1 MFRRASLLIA
11 IFIIALGSSSVATI
25 RAEQIVWSGII
36 VASNSGPP
44 EPTAPELAPLEGTLR
59 QVFGYNRFHLIGEA
73 RKILKSGEE
82 DWLAT
87 TKYFALRI
95 DARGQKAG
103 AYVLNLKLF
112 QENKMLL
119 ETSAQ
124 LSKASPLVIRGP
136 QIGDGQLVIVL
147 VLQ

>member
-11 IFIIALGSSSVATI
+11 VFIIALGSSSVAV
-25 RAEQIVWSGII
+25 RAEQTVWSGII

-44 EPTAPELAPLEGTLR
+44 DPTAPELAPLEETLR

-82 DWLAT
+82 DWVAT
-87 TKYFALRI
+87 TKYFALRV

-103 AYVLNLKLF
+103 AYILNLKLF

-119 ETSAQ
+119 ETNAQ

-147 VLQ
+147 VVQ

>member
-1 MFRRASLLIA
+1 MFGRSSLLIA
-11 IFIIALGSSSVATI
+11 IFMIALGSSSIAI
-25 RAEQIVWSGII
+25 RAEQTVWSGII

-44 EPTAPELAPLEGTLR
+44 DATAPELVPLEGTLR

-73 RKILKSGEE
+73 RKVLKSGEE

-87 TKYFALRI
+87 TKYFALRV

-119 ETSAQ
+119 ETNAQ
-124 LSKASPLVIRGP
+124 LSKASPLLIRGP
-136 QIGDGQLVIVL
+136 QIGDGELVIVL
-147 VLQ
+147 VVQ

>member
-1 MFRRASLLIA
+1 MLRRASLLIA
-11 IFIIALGSSSVATI
+11 IFIIALGSSSVAI
-25 RAEQIVWSGII
+25 RAEQTVWSGII

-44 EPTAPELAPLEGTLR
+44 DSTAPELAPLEETLR

-73 RKILKSGEE
+73 RKILKSGQE

-87 TKYFALRI
+87 TKYFALRV

-147 VLQ
+147 VVQ

>member
-1 MFRRASLLIA
+1 MFGRSSLLIA
-11 IFIIALGSSSVATI
+11 IFIIALGGSSIAI
-25 RAEQIVWSGII
+25 RAEQTVWSGII

-44 EPTAPELAPLEGTLR
+44 DATAAELVPLEGTLR

-73 RKILKSGEE
+73 RKVLKSGEE

-87 TKYFALRI
+87 TKYFALRV

-119 ETSAQ
+119 ETNAQ

-136 QIGDGQLVIVL
+136 QIGDGELVIVL
-147 VLQ
+147 VVQ

>member
-1 MFRRASLLIA
+1 MFRRASLPIA
-11 IFIIALGSSSVATI
+11 IFIIAFGSSSVAI
-25 RAEQIVWSGII
+25 RAEQTVWSGII

-44 EPTAPELAPLEGTLR
+44 DPTAPELAPLGGTLR

-73 RKILKSGEE
+73 RKVLKSGEE

-87 TKYFALRI
+87 TKYFALRV

-103 AYVLNLKLF
+103 AYILNLKLF

-119 ETSAQ
+119 ETNAQ

-147 VLQ
+147 VVQ

>member
-1 MFRRASLLIA
+1 MLKRALSLAA
-11 IFIIALGSSSVATI
+11 ITLVVFGSDSLAART
-25 RAEQIVWSGII
+25 EQTVWSGII

-44 EPTAPELAPLEGTLR
+44 DPVPPQLAPLQETLR
-59 QVFGYNRFHLIGEA
+59 QVFGYSRFHLIGEA
-73 RKILKSGEE
+73 RKTLKSGEE
-82 DWLAT
+82 DWLAS
-87 TKYFALRI
+87 TKYFALRV
-95 DARGQKAG
+95 DARGEKAG
-103 AYVLNLKLF
+103 AYVLNLKLL

-147 VLQ
+147 VVQ